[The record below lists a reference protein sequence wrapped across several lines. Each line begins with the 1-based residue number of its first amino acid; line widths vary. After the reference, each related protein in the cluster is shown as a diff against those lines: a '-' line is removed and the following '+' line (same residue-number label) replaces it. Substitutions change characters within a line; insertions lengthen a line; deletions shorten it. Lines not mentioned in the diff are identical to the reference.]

1 MVFYLVSTF
10 NANSIDKVDIGI
22 YPEHIT
28 FVCGY
33 KNAEL
38 SKGKSKNNAFIYNN
52 C

>member
-22 YPEHIT
+22 YSEHT
-28 FVCGY
+28 TVKMHSY
-33 KNAEL
+33 PKENR
-38 SKGKSKNNAFIYNN
+38 KNNAFIYNN